1 MQCMHKKKWKKKKHL
16 LSIFN
21 LLLTHSMNPEIF
33 EVKLDKNNTY
43 KASIDMTVANAAFEK
58 IHGKVVGNADLQAKL
73 QSFIAQLQA
82 KVADFNQRL

>member
-1 MQCMHKKKWKKKKHL
+1 MA
-16 LSIFN
+16 N
-21 LLLTHSMNPEIF
+21 EIF

-58 IHGKVVGNADLQAKL
+58 IHGKVEGNADLQAKL
-73 QSFIAQLQA
+73 QTFIAQLQA